1 MPLVPSNNLASP
13 STYETVQQEFDQ
25 QKEEERFKEFEK
37 LLQDPAPIFD
47 SGSNQHP
54 GIQLCSENALPVVSE
69 HLAGSFTASTA
80 AQPSIDTG
88 EQLAQLVA
96 ALDPSVTLVSNQGW
110 SDPKAET
117 VICNQE
123 QPENA
128 IRKTWEPPVQ
138 DNYEELMK
146 LVATLDP
153 SVALIPDHG
162 WPLLDTTENTI
173 NSSRESSCTTH
184 QVNSNQTVT
193 LTLPVVNATSLD
205 SPRHP
210 QLAMP
215 VQASISPEI
224 NKGLIST
231 TTAQSDVADHP
242 GSRPINKEDMIAR
255 PSVIVQARPRK
266 RAFKEIEGY
275 YSLPTAIKTHSLTEN
290 ENQDEILAAVLEKRR
305 KDGNA
310 RCQKYRVK
318 K

>member
-1 MPLVPSNNLASP
+1 
-13 STYETVQQEFDQ
+13 
-25 QKEEERFKEFEK
+25 
-37 LLQDPAPIFD
+37 
-47 SGSNQHP
+47 
-54 GIQLCSENALPVVSE
+54 
-69 HLAGSFTASTA
+69 
-80 AQPSIDTG
+80 
-88 EQLAQLVA
+88 
-96 ALDPSVTLVSNQGW
+96 
-110 SDPKAET
+110 
-117 VICNQE
+117 
-123 QPENA
+123 
-128 IRKTWEPPVQ
+128 
-138 DNYEELMK
+138 MK
-146 LVATLDP
+146 LVAALDP

-193 LTLPVVNATSLD
+193 LTLPVVNATSSE

-231 TTAQSDVADHP
+231 TTARSDVAEHP

-266 RAFKEIEGY
+266 RAFKEVGGF
-275 YSLPTAIKTHSLTEN
+275 SLPTAIKTHVLTED

-305 KDGNA
+305 KEGNA

-318 K
+318 KKEKAATEETELEMLEKRNAFLRREEKTETQGVRNTE

>member
-1 MPLVPSNNLASP
+1 MVPSNNLASP
-13 STYETVQQEFDQ
+13 SIYETAQQEFDQ
-25 QKEEERFKEFEK
+25 EIEEEKFKEFNK

-80 AQPSIDTG
+80 AQPSIIDTG

-117 VICNQE
+117 IICNQE

-215 VQASISPEI
+215 VQANISPEI
-224 NKGLIST
+224 NKGMITT
-231 TTAQSDVADHP
+231 TTARSDVVNHP
-242 GSRPINKEDMIAR
+242 GSRPITKEAASR

-266 RAFKEIEGY
+266 RAFKEVGG
-275 YSLPTAIKTHSLTEN
+275 YSLPTANKTHSLAEN

-305 KDGNA
+305 KEGNA